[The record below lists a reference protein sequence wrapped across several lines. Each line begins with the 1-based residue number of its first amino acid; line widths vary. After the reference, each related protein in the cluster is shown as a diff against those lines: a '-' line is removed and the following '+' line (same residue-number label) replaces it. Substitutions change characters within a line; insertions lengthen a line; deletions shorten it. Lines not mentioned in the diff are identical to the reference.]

1 MRKTDALRAGG
12 MVSLLGR
19 ESDTYTDGLARP
31 SRNIFEDLL

>member
-12 MVSLLGR
+12 MVSRQGQ
-19 ESDTYTDGLARP
+19 EWDTYTDGLVRP